1 MTVRVLTHR
10 RNVLLAMILLTVIG
24 GTCNAQSPPA
34 FPSSPV
40 VPPDFPEWANPRV
53 PPPTGFPVIP
63 PRPTV
68 VDGDIGTG
76 VRLFGGSL
84 FGGLVLPFED
94 DKPMSWRRYSL
105 SGAQLSI
112 DLPSEPLETSKP
124 NAPHLKESKMY
135 LSYRKGLVIIAGRVE
150 VLWALS
156 NTTLSSDFIEALRP
170 ISEGLEFEY
179 ETVKTWLNG
188 VLMRGR
194 VRLQGRSVTEVRAL
208 LSSRGTSAW
217 LVAALFLKSSATT
230 LDSEAERVIN
240 SVELEPKN

>member
-1 MTVRVLTHR
+1 M
-10 RNVLLAMILLTVIG
+10 
-24 GTCNAQSPPA
+24 
-34 FPSSPV
+34 
-40 VPPDFPEWANPRV
+40 
-53 PPPTGFPVIP
+53 
-63 PRPTV
+63 
-68 VDGDIGTG
+68 
-76 VRLFGGSL
+76 
-84 FGGLVLPFED
+84 
-94 DKPMSWRRYSL
+94 
-105 SGAQLSI
+105 
-112 DLPSEPLETSKP
+112 
-124 NAPHLKESKMY
+124 
-135 LSYRKGLVIIAGRVE
+135 E

-170 ISEGLEFEY
+170 ISEGPEFEY

-194 VRLQGRSVTEVRAL
+194 VRLQGRGVTEVRAL